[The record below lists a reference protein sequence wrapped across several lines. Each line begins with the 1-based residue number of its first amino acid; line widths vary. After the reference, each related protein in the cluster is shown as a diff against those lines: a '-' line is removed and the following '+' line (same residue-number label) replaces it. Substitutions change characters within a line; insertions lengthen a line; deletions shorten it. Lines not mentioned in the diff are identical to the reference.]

1 MKRSFSI
8 FAIML
13 MLAFMSMTTG
23 CAGFRASGAVSPWM
37 FLLPG
42 LGQNQPTPPA
52 SIPAVPVADEPL
64 VAAN

>member
-23 CAGFRASGAVSPWM
+23 CTGFRASGAVSPWM
-37 FLLPG
+37 FLLPR

-52 SIPAVPVADEPL
+52 SLPAVPVAEELL
-64 VAAN
+64 VAVH